1 MVIVLH
7 ELSLL
12 FWHFTNTSAYHLCW
26 FLIGEIIILKLNDEF
41 KINQA
46 KRTVSSLPF
55 FPMCE
60 GWILN
65 TPIFYLKVYE
75 VTIGSKVHHL
85 TNFLKQISSAV
96 QNQDFTVVEDY
107 ITGLKALLY
116 LQVRTYYQDATYCM
130 TMTWNVRKISSKIL
144 K

>member
-1 MVIVLH
+1 
-7 ELSLL
+7 
-12 FWHFTNTSAYHLCW
+12 
-26 FLIGEIIILKLNDEF
+26 
-41 KINQA
+41 
-46 KRTVSSLPF
+46 
-55 FPMCE
+55 MCE

-65 TPIFYLKVYE
+65 TPFFYLEVYE

-116 LQVRTYYQDATYCM
+116 LQVGTYYQDATCCM
-130 TMTWNVRKISSKIL
+130 TMT
-144 K
+144 